1 MMDSIQSLKKRYGCG
16 DVSKEA
22 FAAALRAH
30 QAVVDQQKVHRGRQ
44 QQKPVS
50 EGEGEKRME

>member
-30 QAVVDQQKVHRGRQ
+30 QAVVDATKSPQREAAAKACLSRRG
-44 QQKPVS
+44 
-50 EGEGEKRME
+50 